1 MFLPDELVCVE
12 DLYIK
17 TVIISRSA
25 RENFSIKNLNL
36 IAALETSVGR
46 AIMED
51 GTSINEVQ
59 KRWRSS
65 GDLGPV
71 YIKKSCPGKRVTFP
85 TESS

>member
-36 IAALETSVGR
+36 MSALETSVGR

-51 GTSINEVQ
+51 GTSINEV
-59 KRWRSS
+59 
-65 GDLGPV
+65 
-71 YIKKSCPGKRVTFP
+71 
-85 TESS
+85 

>member
-36 IAALETSVGR
+36 ISALETSVGR

-51 GTSINEVQ
+51 GTSINEV
-59 KRWRSS
+59 
-65 GDLGPV
+65 
-71 YIKKSCPGKRVTFP
+71 
-85 TESS
+85 